1 MVQCCGLFKSGQRD
15 SFYITTQTFGT
26 EGSCYRNNQS
36 INQSINKKSIK
47 NQSNISKPIK
57 KKQ

>member
-36 INQSINKKSIK
+36 INQLK
-47 NQSNISKPIK
+47 NQSKINQISVN
-57 KKQ
+57 Q